1 MVVALPTAVGIAVL
15 KYRLYGTDLVINRT
29 LVYGT
34 LTAILVFAY
43 LGGEVSL
50 QYAFRAL
57 TGQ

>member
-1 MVVALPTAVGIAVL
+1 VGIAVL